1 MIQENNSSAI
11 FSIFLTQYGGVVA
24 HLRLTVL
31 KVVDEDGGEAA
42 HHPDAHVQ
50 KEKWH
55 EAQKF
60 STKSSFLSHRQ
71 SWSSVSAVWRES
83 DHSNGILFLGWFRE
97 KLVLRKGLQV
107 LGDKICLHQN
117 LPN

>member
-1 MIQENNSSAI
+1 M
-11 FSIFLTQYGGVVA
+11 FSNFLTQYGGVVA
-24 HLRLTVL
+24 HLRLAVL

-50 KEKWH
+50 KEKWY